1 MKFHFNEV
9 LPPQIV
15 FCLQHD
21 PGRGPQTWRRG
32 TRGALQCN
40 GIQACGAVFGFWK
53 HSSTD
58 IDEHQEDEEHV
69 RYKEHR
75 YACAGEMCVSSDD
88 DWGFRVSMDEDTSA
102 SERLHVSRQKSTE
115 GSRAKMPTCPGW
127 GGGVRDH
134 GIRKRESGKG
144 WDRRSTVD
152 GGEGGIAT
160 WVILHAF
167 LVKHGPGDVG
177 SPAISS
183 CALEHSK
190 ERFGKVAEELRVCS
204 NGPIFGSM
212 QIRYCPGRTL
222 AVLSFR
228 LWGEV
233 QDSGA

>member
-1 MKFHFNEV
+1 MKFNFNQV

-15 FCLQHD
+15 FCLQQN

-32 TRGALQCN
+32 TRGALQCECSAHN
-40 GIQACGAVFGFWK
+40 GIQACGAVSGVWK
-53 HSSTD
+53 HSNTD
-58 IDEHQEDEEHV
+58 IDEHKEDEEHV

-75 YACAGEMCVSSDD
+75 YACAGEVCVSSDG
-88 DWGFRVSMDEDTSA
+88 DWGFRVSKEA
-102 SERLHVSRQKSTE
+102 
-115 GSRAKMPTCPGW
+115 AP
-127 GGGVRDH
+127 
-134 GIRKRESGKG
+134 
-144 WDRRSTVD
+144 RSVD

-212 QIRYCPGRTL
+212 QMRYCPGRTL